1 MSESLFTVFDAAFP
15 PSSAPARAAGALGYV
30 GAPGDATNVWSL
42 SDWQPFA
49 GLRQFPCWVPDFSVD
64 ADADAQ
70 AAAKA
75 VLDRGWAPRQPDAR
89 VIVCDLEGYKAPVWY
104 GTWARAVTDFG
115 FTPVAYGQAST
126 LFSNGAA
133 DNWVAV
139 WDELAELEDGQTV
152 HGHQYAASMPWLG
165 TFVDLSVVDQW
176 LLDRGGVGPRHGPA

>member
-1 MSESLFTVFDAAFP
+1 MTDSLFTVFDAAFP
-15 PSSAPARAAGALGYV
+15 PSSAPARTVGALGYV

-49 GLRQFPCWVPDFSVD
+49 GLRQFPCWVPDFSREPETDAIDAVD
-64 ADADAQ
+64 AAEM
-70 AAAKA
+70 
-75 VLDRGWAPRQPDAR
+75 RGWAPRQPDAR
-89 VIVCDLEGYKAPVWY
+89 AIICDLEGYTVPAWY
-104 GTWARAVTDFG
+104 GDWAATVTEHG

-139 WDELAELEDGQTV
+139 WDSVPDLPDGVSV